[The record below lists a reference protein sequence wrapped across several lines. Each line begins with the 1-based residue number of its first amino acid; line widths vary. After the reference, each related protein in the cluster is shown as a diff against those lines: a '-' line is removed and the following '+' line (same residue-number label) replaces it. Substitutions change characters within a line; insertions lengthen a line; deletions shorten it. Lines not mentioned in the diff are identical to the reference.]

1 MYLYALQPLEMLYVA
16 KAAPMVLHLY
26 THAQEF
32 AELLGHILHG
42 MESECYAVQK
52 MWEARRMYDDELESA
67 LTLFEVVR
75 DMQERVSS
83 REEHVY

>member
-1 MYLYALQPLEMLYVA
+1 MIN
-16 KAAPMVLHLY
+16 
-26 THAQEF
+26 TAQEF

-42 MESECYAVQK
+42 LESECYAVQK

-83 REEHVY
+83 SREGRGVCISVGVW